1 MAAVL
6 DSHLMNKQDTGQ
18 TVGYGQLLRTNR
30 NFRNLWFGQIVSF
43 LGDWFNLIASA
54 SLIGELTESGLA
66 IGGLF
71 VVRMLAP
78 FLVSPLAGVAA
89 DRYNRKWILVT
100 ADLIRAVVVLGFL
113 LVREPQHLWLLYGLT
128 AVQLGISGFFQPAR
142 NAILPDIV
150 SDAELGAAN
159 ALSSA
164 TWSVMLAFGAAL
176 GGFVAGLWGNQP
188 AFIIDSG
195 TFLLSA
201 FFIGRVGYEM
211 PEALKKAEKT
221 LRAGLVQYVDG
232 LRYLVNHADI
242 LFIAMHKSANALF
255 ISAGFQVV
263 QVKIAEDIFVYGAGG
278 NWGLGTLYAV
288 TGIGTGLGP
297 IVLRRFTGDDETWL
311 RRGILLGYL
320 MGGLGLLVAAPL
332 LNFGSVLLGGMLRGI
347 GGGITWVFSTQLLL
361 KLLPNEMRGR
371 VFSSEFAIFTL
382 LSATAAGVVG
392 RGIDTPLGISGV
404 LFTMASLAFIPLLL
418 WAVWIFL
425 ARPRLQQ
432 AAGD

>member
-1 MAAVL
+1 MK
-6 DSHLMNKQDTGQ
+6 DKQGTEQ
-18 TVGYGQLLRTNR
+18 AVGYWQLIQTNR
-30 NFRNLWFGQIVSF
+30 NFRFLWFGQIVSF

-89 DRYNRKWILVT
+89 DRYNRKWILFT
-100 ADLIRAVVVLGFL
+100 ADIIRAFVVLAFL
-113 LVREPQHLWLLYGLT
+113 LVHEPQHVWLLYALT

-150 SDAELGAAN
+150 SPEELGAAN

-176 GGFVAGLWGNQP
+176 GGFVAGLWGNRP

-195 TFLLSA
+195 TFFLSS
-201 FFIGRVGYEM
+201 FFISRIQYEI
-211 PEALKKAEKT
+211 PEALQKAEKT
-221 LRAGLVQYVDG
+221 LRAGLVQYIDG
-232 LRYLVNHADI
+232 LRYLWNHADI

-263 QVKIAEDIFVYGAGG
+263 QVKIAEDIFVYGTGG
-278 NWGLGTLYAV
+278 NWGLGMLYAF
-288 TGIGTGLGP
+288 TGVGTGLGP
-297 IVLRRFTGDDETWL
+297 IVLRWFTGDDETLL

-320 MGGLGLLVAAPL
+320 MGGIGLFVAAPL
-332 LNFGSVLLGGMLRGI
+332 LSFGMVLLGGVMRGI

-382 LSATAAGVVG
+382 LSATGAGLAG
-392 RGIDTPLGISGV
+392 RGIDTGLGISGV
-404 LFTMASLAFIPLLL
+404 LFTMGSLAVTPLLL
-418 WAVWIFL
+418 WAVWIFI
-425 ARPRLQQ
+425 ARPRIQ
-432 AAGD
+432 AASAAD